1 MRQQMSSISLSS
13 GDAEPSVRD
22 VGIDSLG
29 VLIATILLDVGQKL
43 VKLLKGRRHT

>member
-1 MRQQMSSISLSS
+1 MSSISLSS
-13 GDAEPSVRD
+13 GDADHRCRD